1 MTLGKRPQPKQAM
14 SMGINKSA
22 LLALAAMVLTVA
34 VLWLTGN
41 SVAPREATW
50 QDALNEAQ
58 SGGYRLITTADL
70 AREYET
76 RGAALLLVDTRQE
89 WEYRTGHIRGSI
101 PFPIEPTGWSRWR
114 QADALATLLGPDKD
128 RFIVFY

>member
-1 MTLGKRPQPKQAM
+1 
-14 SMGINKSA
+14 MGTKKSG

-58 SGGYRLITTADL
+58 SGGYRLISTADL

-76 RGAALLLVDTRQE
+76 RGGALLLVDTRQE
-89 WEYRTGHIRGSI
+89 WESRTGHIRGSI
-101 PFPIEPTGWSRWR
+101 PVPIEPTGWSRWR
-114 QADALATLLGPDKD
+114 KADALTTVLGPDKD
-128 RFIVFY
+128 RLIVFY

>member
-1 MTLGKRPQPKQAM
+1 MEIK
-14 SMGINKSA
+14 KSG
-22 LLALAAMVLTVA
+22 LLALAAVMLTVA
-34 VLWLTGN
+34 LLWSTGN

-89 WEYRTGHIRGSI
+89 WEYRTGHIRGAFT
-101 PFPIEPTGWSRWR
+101 FPIEPTTWSRWSK
-114 QADALATLLGPDKD
+114 ADALEAVLGPDKE

>member
-1 MTLGKRPQPKQAM
+1 
-14 SMGINKSA
+14 MGIKKA
-22 LLALAAMVLTVA
+22 LFLALSAVMLTVVA
-34 VLWLTGN
+34 LWFTGN

-50 QDALNEAQ
+50 QDTLKEVQ

-76 RGAALLLVDTRQE
+76 RGEALLLVDTRQE
-89 WEYRTGHIRGSI
+89 WEYRTGHIRGAI

-114 QADALATLLGPDKD
+114 KSDALAAVLGPDKD
-128 RFIVFY
+128 RLIVFY

>member
-1 MTLGKRPQPKQAM
+1 MLGQWQQPKWAM
-14 SMGINKSA
+14 RMEIKKSA
-22 LLALAAMVLTVA
+22 LLALAAVMLTVA
-34 VLWLTGN
+34 LLWLTGN

-76 RGAALLLVDTRQE
+76 RGAALLVVDTRQE

-114 QADALATLLGPDKD
+114 QTDALATLLGPDKD
-128 RFIVFY
+128 RFIAFY